1 MSDETPQAARAERGR
16 SDAVEHD
23 ASAEHGE
30 RRSAAG
36 ERARSRAERGR
47 REAERGRRG
56 PVERYVDSLADR
68 LGAHSLTG
76 KVLRKVFPNHFSF
89 LWGEVA
95 LYSFI
100 VLLVTGTYLTLF
112 FEGSQ
117 QQTVYEGSYEPL
129 RGTEVSAAFDSV
141 MRISFDVKG
150 GLLIRQTH
158 HWAAL
163 VFVGAIALHMA
174 RVFFTGAFRKPRELN
189 WVVGVLLLILALAAG
204 FTGYSLPDD
213 LLSGTGLRITH
224 AIILAIPFIGERT
237 TYALFGGE
245 WPGTDIIGRLYPVH
259 ILLIPAAIVGLLT
272 VHLALVWRQKHT
284 QFTGPGRTERNV
296 VGLRVWPGF
305 AIKSVGL
312 LFLVA
317 GVITAMG
324 ALFHVNA
331 VWLYGPYDTG
341 AATSYSQ
348 PDWYIGFLEGSL
360 RLFPPWET
368 RIGRFMINNVVYSGV
383 LIPGVIFTGLL
394 LVPWIE
400 CRFTKDFREH
410 HLLDRPR
417 DAPQRTAAG
426 VAATTFVAVLFL
438 GGAQDVIATTL
449 DTSVGHVT
457 TVLQLSTLLAPPIA
471 YYVTLRLCRALV
483 SRPGPERT
491 ERSGG
496 VVRDAGGGY
505 HEADEDEAEHGAH
518 IEPEATDEAG
528 AAGRGV
534 VVGE

>member
-1 MSDETPQAARAERGR
+1 MTD
-16 SDAVEHD
+16 
-23 ASAEHGE
+23 SAGTDP
-30 RRSAAG
+30 RRP
-36 ERARSRAERGR
+36 
-47 REAERGRRG
+47 RRG
-56 PVERYVDSLADR
+56 LLERYVDSVTDR
-68 LGAHSLTG
+68 LGADALAG

-95 LYSFI
+95 LYSFV

-117 QQTVYEGSYEPL
+117 EETVYRGSYVPL
-129 RGTEVSAAFDSV
+129 QGTEVSAAYESV

-174 RVFFTGAFRKPRELN
+174 RVFFTGAFRRPRDIN
-189 WVVGVLLLILALAAG
+189 WVVGVLLLLLALAAG

-213 LLSGTGLRITH
+213 LLSGSGLRITQS
-224 AIILAIPFIGERT
+224 IILAIPFIGERT

-259 ILLIPAAIVGLLT
+259 ILLIPAAIVALLT

-296 VGLRVWPGF
+296 VGVRVWPGF

-312 LFLVA
+312 FFLVA
-317 GVITAMG
+317 GILTAMG

-331 VWLYGPYDTG
+331 VWLYGPYDSG

-360 RLFPPWET
+360 RLMPPWET
-368 RIGRFMINNVVYSGV
+368 RLFGFTINNLVYSAMIV
-383 LIPGVIFTGLL
+383 PGIIFAGLL
-394 LVPWIE
+394 VVPWIE
-400 CRFTKDFREH
+400 RRITKDDREH

-417 DAPQRTAAG
+417 DSPHRTAAG
-426 VAATTFVAVLFL
+426 AAAIAFVAVLFL
-438 GGAQDVIATTL
+438 GGSQDVIATTL
-449 DTSVGHVT
+449 NVSIGHVT
-457 TVLQLSTLLAPPIA
+457 TILQLSAILLPPVVYYGTWWICRTLA
-471 YYVTLRLCRALV
+471 T
-483 SRPGPERT
+483 RPGPDRT
-491 ERSGG
+491 ERAGG
-496 VVRDAGGGY
+496 VARDSSGGY
-505 HEADEDEAEHGAH
+505 HEADELEAAVADLEVDTASTSDSATRVGA
-518 IEPEATDEAG
+518 
-528 AAGRGV
+528 
-534 VVGE
+534 GE

>member
-1 MSDETPQAARAERGR
+1 MSER
-16 SDAVEHD
+16 EHP
-23 ASAEHGE
+23 
-30 RRSAAG
+30 
-36 ERARSRAERGR
+36 
-47 REAERGRRG
+47 RRG
-56 PVERYVDSLADR
+56 LVERYVDALTDR
-68 LGAHSLTG
+68 LGASSLTG

-89 LWGEVA
+89 LWGEIA
-95 LYSFI
+95 LYSFM
-100 VLLVTGTYLTLF
+100 VLLITGTYLTFF

-117 QQTVYEGSYEPL
+117 QETVYEGSYAPL

-150 GLLIRQTH
+150 GLLIRQMH

-163 VFVGAIALHMA
+163 VFIGAIALHMA
-174 RVFFTGAFRKPRELN
+174 RVFFTGAFRRPREIN

-213 LLSGTGLRITH
+213 LLSGTGLRITQ
-224 AIILAIPFIGERT
+224 AIILAIPLIGERA
-237 TYALFGGE
+237 TYLIFGGE

-259 ILLIPAAIVGLLT
+259 ILLIPAAIVALLT

-296 VGLRVWPGF
+296 IGVRVWPGF
-305 AIKSVGL
+305 AIKSIGL

-368 RIGRFMINNVVYSGV
+368 RVGRFMINNVVYSGV
-383 LIPGVIFTGLL
+383 VIPGIIFTGLL
-394 LVPWIE
+394 VVPWIE
-400 CRFTKDFREH
+400 RRFTKDDREH

-417 DAPQRTAAG
+417 DAPHRTAAG
-426 VAATTFVAVLFL
+426 AAATTFVAVLFL
-438 GGAQDVIATTL
+438 GGSQDVIANTL
-449 DTSVGHVT
+449 DVSIGHVT
-457 TVLQLSTLLAPPIA
+457 TFLQISALLAPPLA
-471 YYVTLRLCRALV
+471 YYVTWRLCRALAT
-483 SRPGPERT
+483 RPGPDRT
-491 ERSGG
+491 ERAGG

-505 HEADEDEAEHGAH
+505 HEADEAEAEES
-518 IEPEATDEAG
+518 IEEAAEPAEAG
-528 AAGRGV
+528 RSHGIG
-534 VVGE
+534 GGG

>member
-1 MSDETPQAARAERGR
+1 MSAHRPAHDEPAATATSPAVASGAGSTASGGAQRGSELGSRAERGR
-16 SDAVEHD
+16 SK
-23 ASAEHGE
+23 
-30 RRSAAG
+30 
-36 ERARSRAERGR
+36 RGL
-47 REAERGRRG
+47 
-56 PVERYVDSLADR
+56 VERYVDAVANR
-68 LGAHSLTG
+68 LGAQSLTG

-95 LYSFI
+95 LYSFV

-117 QQTVYEGSYEPL
+117 QETVYRGSFEPL
-129 RGTEVSAAFDSV
+129 QGTEVSAAFDSV

-237 TYALFGGE
+237 TYLLFGGE

-259 ILLIPAAIVGLLT
+259 ILLIPAAIVALLA

-305 AIKSVGL
+305 AIKSIGL
-312 LFLVA
+312 FFLVA
-317 GVITAMG
+317 GVVTAMG

-341 AATSYSQ
+341 AATSFSQ

-368 RIGRFMINNVVYSGV
+368 RVGRFMINNIVYSGV
-383 LIPGVIFTGLL
+383 VVPGIIFTGLL

-400 CRFTKDFREH
+400 RRFTKDFREH

-417 DAPQRTAAG
+417 DQPHRTAAG

-438 GGAQDVIATTL
+438 GGSQDVIAGTFNMSIGNV
-449 DTSVGHVT
+449 TSILQVT
-457 TVLQLSTLLAPPIA
+457 ALLGPPVA
-471 YYVTLRLCRALV
+471 YYVTWRLCRALV
-483 SRPGPERT
+483 ARPGPDRT
-491 ERSGG
+491 ERAGG
-496 VVRDAGGGY
+496 IVRDAGGGY
-505 HEADEDEAEHGAH
+505 HEETEAEAEHGVA
-518 IEPEATDEAG
+518 
-528 AAGRGV
+528 
-534 VVGE
+534 VGE

>member
-1 MSDETPQAARAERGR
+1 MSVDERNRTPDDAADHA
-16 SDAVEHD
+16 H
-23 ASAEHGE
+23 
-30 RRSAAG
+30 
-36 ERARSRAERGR
+36 
-47 REAERGRRG
+47 RRG
-56 PVERYVDSLADR
+56 LLERYVDAVTDR
-68 LGAHSLTG
+68 LGADALAG

-100 VLLVTGTYLTLF
+100 VLLVTGVYLTLF

-117 QQTVYEGSYEPL
+117 EDTIYVGSYEPL
-129 RGTEVSAAFDSV
+129 RGTEVSGAYDSV

-296 VGLRVWPGF
+296 MGLRVWPGF
-305 AIKSVGL
+305 AIKSIGL

-331 VWLYGPYDTG
+331 IWLYGPYDVG

-360 RLFPPWET
+360 RLMPPWEI
-368 RIGRFMINNVVYSGV
+368 RIGSFMINNLVFSAMLV
-383 LIPGVIFTGLL
+383 PGVIFTGLL

-400 CRFTKDFREH
+400 RHFTKDDREH
-410 HLLDRPR
+410 NLLDRPR
-417 DAPQRTAAG
+417 DAPHRTAAG
-426 VAATTFVAVLFL
+426 VASTAFVAVPFV
-438 GGAQDVIATTL
+438 GGAQDIIATTL
-449 DTSVGHVT
+449 RVSIGHVT
-457 TVLQLSTLLAPPIA
+457 TVLQITAVVLPPIA
-471 YYVTLRLCRALV
+471 YFATYRICRALQT
-483 SRPGPERT
+483 RPGPDRT
-491 ERSGG
+491 ERAG
-496 VVRDAGGGY
+496 VIVRDAGGGY
-505 HEADEDEAEHGAH
+505 HEATEREEEEAE
-518 IEPEATDEAG
+518 T
-528 AAGRGV
+528 
-534 VVGE
+534 

>member
-1 MSDETPQAARAERGR
+1 MSDDRPATADPPTDAADGAPT
-16 SDAVEHD
+16 DD
-23 ASAEHGE
+23 
-30 RRSAAG
+30 RRSAAH
-36 ERARSRAERGR
+36 RGL
-47 REAERGRRG
+47 
-56 PVERYVDSLADR
+56 VERYVDSVTDR
-68 LGAHSLTG
+68 VGASSLTS

-95 LYSFI
+95 LYCFV
-100 VLLVTGTYLTLF
+100 VLLITGTYLTLF

-117 QQTVYEGSYEPL
+117 QKLVYTGSYEPL
-129 RGTEVSAAFDSV
+129 QGAEVSAAYDSV

-150 GLLIRQTH
+150 GLLIRQMH

-174 RVFFTGAFRKPRELN
+174 RIFFTGAFRRPRELN
-189 WVVGVLLLILALAAG
+189 WVVGILLLILSLAAG

-213 LLSGTGLRITH
+213 LLSGTGLRITQ
-224 AIILAIPFIGERT
+224 AIILAIPFVGERL
-237 TYALFGGE
+237 TYLIFGGE

-259 ILLIPAAIVGLLT
+259 ILLIPAGIVALLG

-296 VGLRVWPGF
+296 IGLRVWPGF
-305 AIKSVGL
+305 AIKSIGL

-317 GVITAMG
+317 GVVTAIG
-324 ALFHVNA
+324 SLFHVNA
-331 VWLYGPYDTG
+331 IWLYGPYDTG
-341 AATSYSQ
+341 SATSYSQ

-368 RIGRFMINNVVYSGV
+368 RAFGYMINNVVYSGV
-383 LIPGVIFTGLL
+383 IIPGVIFTGLL

-400 CRFTKDFREH
+400 RRFTKDDREH

-417 DAPQRTAAG
+417 DAPYRTAAG
-426 VAATTFVAVLFL
+426 AGAIAFVAVLFL
-438 GGAQDVIATTL
+438 GGSQDIIAGTL
-449 DTSVGHVT
+449 NMSIGHVT
-457 TVLQLSTLLAPPIA
+457 SILQFSAILAPPIT
-471 YYVTLRLCRALV
+471 YFVTLQLCKALAT
-483 SRPGPERT
+483 RPGPDRT

-505 HEADEDEAEHGAH
+505 HEADEREAEESERAAA
-518 IEPEATDEAG
+518 EDADATS
-528 AAGRGV
+528 GV
-534 VVGE
+534 GVGE